1 MAKVTSKLQLTV
13 PKIIA
18 DEYGIRPGDN
28 VDLIPAGESVRLVP
42 SRSRSRQPKLRSVE
56 ERLEIFR
63 EMVGRQRE
71 RERQG
76 EPPKTREPTGERPW
90 KPHEIK
96 RGWRREDLY
105 TRVRP
110 R

>member
-13 PKIIA
+13 PKVIA

-42 SRSRSRQPKLRSVE
+42 SRAGSRQPKLRSVE
-56 ERLEIFR
+56 ERLKLFDQATDR
-63 EMVGRQRE
+63 LQR
-71 RERQG
+71 RAVNSP
-76 EPPKTREPTGERPW
+76 EPEAATGERPW
-90 KPHEIK
+90 KPHEIE

-105 TRVRP
+105 TRGGP
-110 R
+110 C